1 MYPVEHIW
9 TILMLKILQAH
20 LLPAFVANSKID
32 AIYALYL
39 ESFCDKILLSGK
51 FSLFLTLTVL
61 RMMGKVIRMMTRVMV
76 IILMKEE
83 MALVSVFTDVWS
95 IGTPSSRASWSP
107 SLLQNISHYPHF
119 LNSSHRGTS

>member
-20 LLPAFVANSKID
+20 LLPAFVVNSKID

-51 FSLFLTLTVL
+51 FSLFLTLAAPSVVFLTNSNSQTICCQVDCSRNSLYNRQMLRYCYLFRICTIYTTSNCPVL
-61 RMMGKVIRMMTRVMV
+61 LEQT
-76 IILMKEE
+76 
-83 MALVSVFTDVWS
+83 F
-95 IGTPSSRASWSP
+95 PSNNR
-107 SLLQNISHYPHF
+107 LKYEPH
-119 LNSSHRGTS
+119 

>member
-51 FSLFLTLTVL
+51 FSLFLTLIEL
-61 RMMGKVIRMMTRVMV
+61 S
-76 IILMKEE
+76 LASQKE
-83 MALVSVFTDVWS
+83 
-95 IGTPSSRASWSP
+95 G
-107 SLLQNISHYPHF
+107 PHF
-119 LNSSHRGTS
+119 DSIRCVPKKSHVAIESSIV

>member
-51 FSLFLTLTVL
+51 FSLFLTLCAFSNYQHDQVILRIAHICVL
-61 RMMGKVIRMMTRVMV
+61 
-76 IILMKEE
+76 
-83 MALVSVFTDVWS
+83 
-95 IGTPSSRASWSP
+95 SP
-107 SLLQNISHYPHF
+107 HCV
-119 LNSSHRGTS
+119 